1 MQCANTGNYFLGN
14 RFICFISFICAVL
27 DCLEWLGTPIK
38 KGCYRKY
45 SLEHCCSVGEI
56 CPPFDEETKCIVDGR
71 EYKEGDQF
79 YPKNTCFN
87 CVCQKGFNGKFE
99 EPFCRRTWC
108 GEQLGSAGIHSQD
121 SCVPYYRVNTSTNSD
136 KVLCCPNGWICPD
149 GSEIITGDDKP
160 TPHFPHHF
168 KAKAL
173 LDLDVFKVK
182 VIHATPHFCK
192 ANNSSLIQDESRNC
206 PYSFS
211 TPNCIKVNVLC
222 CVTQFLCIS
231 TITRNSLKME
241 PIRKSSIYN
250 TPEDI
255 IVCPYDKNHI
265 LLWFR
270 LERHIWKCHRADKE
284 KQRALREV
292 MMKEEEENWDH
303 FNEPS
308 YLDFLK
314 SKGIIMP

>member
-149 GSEIITGDDKP
+149 GSEIITGDDK
-160 TPHFPHHF
+160 
-168 KAKAL
+168 
-173 LDLDVFKVK
+173 
-182 VIHATPHFCK
+182 
-192 ANNSSLIQDESRNC
+192 S
-206 PYSFS
+206 
-211 TPNCIKVNVLC
+211 VNVLC